1 MRVFFGFD
9 TAVAYWRGFVGSD
22 DVLPNPVRTPLV
34 APGLPQVRRVE
45 EALCELGLGSS
56 GRAHVLASEI
66 VRRQEGSAFRSHAWG
81 REYPAGSFVK
91 TGRDVLVES
100 PELSFVRI
108 AGAYPIARTI
118 EYGRELCGGYA
129 LSQTD
134 AGFRDRPAVTT
145 PDRLRRYVQ
154 RADGMPGVKTARR
167 ACKYVVGGSA
177 SPMETIVYLLL
188 CLPCAL
194 GGYGLPAPV
203 MNARVVL
210 EKGVARYDST
220 RRVVGRRYRVCDLYW
235 PSAHVA
241 IEYDGF
247 RYHATKERLRA
258 DAVRRNELEE
268 RGEMV
273 LTVTGGQVE
282 GWRAMEVVA
291 GQVARRVGH
300 RLRDRAL
307 GTPPQRVELRKMLLS
322 YAIEGRG

>member
-9 TAVAYWRGFVGSD
+9 TAVAYWRDFVSSE
-22 DVLPNPVRTPLV
+22 DVLPNPVRIPLA
-34 APGLPQVRRVE
+34 APELPQVRHVE
-45 EALCELGLGSS
+45 EALCELGLGLS
-56 GRAHVLASEI
+56 GRAHVLTNEV
-66 VRRQEGSAFRSHAWG
+66 VRRQEGAAFKSHAWG
-81 REYPAGSFVK
+81 REYPPGSFVK
-91 TGRDVLVES
+91 AGHDMLVES

-108 AGAYPIARTI
+108 SGAYPMARAI
-118 EYGRELCGGYA
+118 EYGCELCGGYA
-129 LSQTD
+129 LAQTD
-134 AGFRDRPAVTT
+134 AGFRERPAVTT

-154 RADGMPGVKTARR
+154 RAGGMPGVKAARR
-167 ACKYVVGGSA
+167 ACRYVVGGSA
-177 SPMETIVYLLL
+177 SPMETTVYLLL

-220 RRVVGRRYRVCDLYW
+220 CRAVGRRYRVCDLYW
-235 PSAHVA
+235 PCAHVA
-241 IEYDGF
+241 IEYDSF
-247 RYHATKERLRA
+247 RHHATKERLRA

-273 LTVTGGQVE
+273 LTVTSGQVE
-282 GWRAMEVVA
+282 SWRAMEVVA

-300 RLRDRAL
+300 RLRDRVL

-322 YAIEGRG
+322 YAIESKG